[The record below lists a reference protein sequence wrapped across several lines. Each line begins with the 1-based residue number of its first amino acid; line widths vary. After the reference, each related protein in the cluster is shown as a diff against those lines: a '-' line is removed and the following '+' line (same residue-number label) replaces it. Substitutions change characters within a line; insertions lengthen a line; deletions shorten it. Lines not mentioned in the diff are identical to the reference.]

1 MFSHLPL
8 APYPAV
14 QPLFEPLRH
23 HLALQALLAGA
34 VPGRVFADH
43 GALCALAWVQYR
55 LFAAGDDSA
64 SGLAAALETE
74 VAVQARAAGIRYLGL
89 YAAPSALPA
98 VHAGLGDRVRPAGSR
113 LYFERP
119 AAAAAPWRDRL
130 PPGYDVCLVDR
141 ALLARDN
148 LENLDSLRAEMCS
161 ERRSVEAFLRH
172 SFGVCALCG
181 GALAGWCLSEYNH
194 AGACEVG
201 IEVLEPHR
209 RQGLATAL
217 ALALV
222 ERAAAAGL
230 RRIGWHCYAGNLGS
244 VATARA
250 AGFDQIAE
258 YPAWVVHIG

>member
-1 MFSHLPL
+1 MFSYLPP
-8 APYPAV
+8 AQYPAV
-14 QPLFEPLRH
+14 APLFEPLHH
-23 HLALQALLAGA
+23 HLALTALLAGA

-43 GALCALAWVQYR
+43 AATGALAWVQYR
-55 LFAAGDDSA
+55 LFAAGDA
-64 SGLAAALETE
+64 SGALSAALETE
-74 VAVQARAAGIRYLGL
+74 VAPRAHAAGIRHLAL
-89 YAAPSALPA
+89 YAAPTALPA
-98 VHAGLGDRVRPAGSR
+98 LQAGLGDRVRPTGYR
-113 LYFERP
+113 LYLERP
-119 AAAAAPWRDRL
+119 ATAAAAWRDRL
-130 PPGYDVCLVDR
+130 PACYLVCPVDR
-141 ALLARDN
+141 ALLARDD
-148 LENLDSLRAEMCS
+148 LENLDPLRAELCS
-161 ERRSVEAFLRH
+161 ERPSVEAFLRH
-172 SFGVCALCG
+172 SFGVCALRG

-217 ALALV
+217 TLALV

-230 RRIGWHCYAGNLGS
+230 RRVGWHCYAGNLGS